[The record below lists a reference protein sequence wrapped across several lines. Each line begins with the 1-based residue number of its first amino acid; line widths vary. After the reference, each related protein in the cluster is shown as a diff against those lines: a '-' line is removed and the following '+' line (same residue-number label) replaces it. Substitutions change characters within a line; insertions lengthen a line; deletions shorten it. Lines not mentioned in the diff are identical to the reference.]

1 MSRQAYVGLFTVV
14 ALIALFSMFFVLE
27 NIGTQGR
34 YQTGI
39 HFKAAA
45 GLHKGALVYESGVVV
60 GLVER
65 TILEPDFT
73 VDVIVS
79 IDNNVDVPRNSRFLV
94 QAPLTGDTTLEIVPL
109 AAERAVAANLLP
121 RQVLPIEEQP
131 LGTNPATLQDLL
143 DSGQGEVRRLD
154 TMLSQLER
162 REPKLLDTLQ
172 SALDNANQVAVTTNH
187 TFTTLSKR
195 IDSLTDTLQLALQQG
210 SANLTDMTA
219 QLDSA
224 VKRNSGH
231 FDSIAVALDASA
243 RDLHATADHI
253 NDLASNPQL
262 KADILQ
268 TTHELAATATTFAS
282 LANDLRQVT
291 GNPQTQAQLR
301 DTIANA
307 DAVMERANS
316 LLGRVGGQSH
326 VPGVD
331 SGATPAP
338 AGMPLPASSPLPG
351 GATGTHGATPS
362 ASLQQDVKFK
372 FGDLVHQLIAL
383 QVRVSEL
390 DAEAANANS
399 SPLLTHDR
407 GPSTDVGA
415 VLLPHGT
422 TSLYAGVNDIGGP
435 ASSVSLDAL
444 SHVSSHFL
452 VGGGVLYSRL
462 GARALYDPGASGL
475 GFEGLVYD
483 PRHPTADGYVNLKL
497 GGGLGLFGGERDVL
511 HTGRRTVFGLQL
523 QF

>member
-14 ALIALFSMFFVLE
+14 ALIALFAMFFVLE

-79 IDNNVDVPRNSRFLV
+79 IDNNVDVPRNARFLV

-109 AAERAVAANLLP
+109 TAERAVAANVLP
-121 RQVLPIEEQP
+121 REVLPIDQQP
-131 LGTNPATLQDLL
+131 VGTNPATLQDLL
-143 DSGQGEVRRLD
+143 DSGQGEVHRLD
-154 TMLSQLER
+154 TMLSELER
-162 REPKLLDTLQ
+162 REPKLLNTLQ

-187 TFTTLSKR
+187 TFGTLSKR

-210 SANLTDMTA
+210 SANLTDMTQ

-224 VKRNSGH
+224 VRRNSGH

-243 RDLHATADHI
+243 RDLHTTADHI
-253 NDLASNPQL
+253 NDLASDPRL
-262 KADILQ
+262 RADIMT

-282 LANDLRQVT
+282 LASDLRQVT
-291 GNPQTQAQLR
+291 ANPQTQAQLR

-307 DAVMERANS
+307 DAVMQRANS
-316 LLGRVGGQSH
+316 LLGRFGGRSTAET
-326 VPGVD
+326 
-331 SGATPAP
+331 GATPAP
-338 AGMPLPASSPLPG
+338 AGSPPPGSSPLPG
-351 GATGTHGATPS
+351 APTGPHAATPNGS
-362 ASLQQDVKFK
+362 AQQNVKFK
-372 FGDLVHQLIAL
+372 VGDLVQQLIAL

-399 SPLLTHDR
+399 SPLLTRDR

-422 TSLYAGVNDIGGP
+422 TSLYTGVNDIGGP
-435 ASSVSLDAL
+435 ASSVNLDAL
-444 SHVSSHFL
+444 SHVSSHL
-452 VGGGVLYSRL
+452 LMGGGVLYSRL
-462 GARALYDPGASGL
+462 GARALYDPGTSGV
-475 GFEGLVYD
+475 GFEALVYD
-483 PRHPTADGYVNLKL
+483 PRHPTADGYLNLKL
-497 GGGLGLFGGERDVL
+497 GGGLELFGGERDAT
-511 HTGRRTVFGLQL
+511 HTGRRTVFGLQF

>member
-34 YQTGI
+34 YQTGV

-60 GLVER
+60 GLVDR

-73 VDVIVS
+73 VDVIMS
-79 IDNNVDVPRNSRFLV
+79 IDNNVAVPRNARFLV

-109 AAERAVAANLLP
+109 HVERAVAAADVLP
-121 RQVLPIEEQP
+121 REVLPIEQQP
-131 LGTNPATLQDLL
+131 VGTNPATLQDPL

-187 TFTTLSKR
+187 TFGTLSKR

-210 SANLTDMTA
+210 SANLTDMTQ
-219 QLDSA
+219 QLDST
-224 VKRNSGH
+224 VKRNSAH

-243 RDLHATADHI
+243 RDLHQTADHI
-253 NDLASNPQL
+253 VDLAANPQL

-282 LANDLRQVT
+282 LASDLRQVT
-291 GNPQTQAQLR
+291 ANPQTQAQLR

-316 LLGRVGGQSH
+316 LLGRFGGHSN

-331 SGATPAP
+331 AGATPAP
-338 AGMPLPASSPLPG
+338 GGTPLPAGSPPPG
-351 GATGTHGATPS
+351 GSTVPHAAAPS
-362 ASLQQDVKFK
+362 ESAQQNIKFK
-372 FGDLVHQLIAL
+372 VGDLVQQLIAL

-390 DAEAANANS
+390 DAEATNANS
-399 SPLLTHDR
+399 SPLLTRDR

-435 ASSVSLDAL
+435 ASSVNLDAL
-444 SHVSSHFL
+444 SHLSSHFL

-462 GARALYDPGASGL
+462 GARALYDPGASGV
-475 GFEGLVYD
+475 GVEGLVYD
-483 PRHPTADGYVNLKL
+483 PRHPTA
-497 GGGLGLFGGERDVL
+497 
-511 HTGRRTVFGLQL
+511 
-523 QF
+523 